1 MKISTFGVLIVMLFS
16 VLIISSIGLSCSSYK
31 PYSPEMM
38 NSGMYPY
45 EGFSNLIANKSS
57 CQSSVGFGGLLCSP
71 DENSNPKDIYSD
83 AKGSLGCKSYG
94 YSNSRGF
101 LCMEP
106 EQVRL
111 LTSRGGNASGLV

>member
-16 VLIISSIGLSCSSYK
+16 VLIVSSIGLSCSSYQ

-38 NSGMYPY
+38 
-45 EGFSNLIANKSS
+45 EGFSNNEYTEYGNPNKSS
-57 CQSSVGFGGLLCSP
+57 CQSSIGFGGLLCSP

-83 AKGSLGCKSYG
+83 AQGSLGCKSYG

-111 LTSRGGNASGLV
+111 LTTRGGNASGLV

>member
-16 VLIISSIGLSCSSYK
+16 VLMISSIGLSCSSYK

-38 NSGMYPY
+38 
-45 EGFSNLIANKSS
+45 EGFNGNEYSDYVNPIESS

-71 DENSNPKDIYSD
+71 DDNSNPKDIYSH

-101 LCMEP
+101 LCMDP
-106 EQVRL
+106 EQLRL
-111 LTSRGGNASGLV
+111 LTTRGGNASGLV